1 MNYSDKPA
9 HPTALTQDI
18 IEFTPTQARA
28 FRTSKA
34 LEPQKTADKDEDKD
48 LQKLFTNASNKPIGL
63 SAIGVAVLSFAAMV
77 GVRMWRRMQP
87 AIALGSSGGHGID
100 LSIPMAPVSVDNTLD
115 LESRGSCLRIIVQ
128 VLQGSEIALVNE
140 MQADIKNPF
149 AVWDTFGLGE
159 AALEAHVENFRESE
173 LQHGQA
179 ATAAIFLVS
188 PQWPRPM
195 HTLMLAHERQERFK
209 NARDASEIHDII
221 ADEKLDNFDSVEA
234 VVQLSKMGR
243 GSVGGGKKWVRL
255 HDLVKSRTATYGTR
269 QAVAVMHSYAK
280 LKRRRLSISL
290 VPLAELEEVVERV
303 APDMNSRKVAMT
315 IWAYGALGMPGQNLV
330 CEMAFRD
337 PAQNFV
343 SKKILGKKTKM

>member
-1 MNYSDKPA
+1 MTYSDKPA

-179 ATAAIFLVS
+179 ATAAIFSYLHNGQD
-188 PQWPRPM
+188 PC
-195 HTLMLAHERQERFK
+195 TL
-209 NARDASEIHDII
+209 
-221 ADEKLDNFDSVEA
+221 
-234 VVQLSKMGR
+234 
-243 GSVGGGKKWVRL
+243 
-255 HDLVKSRTATYGTR
+255 
-269 QAVAVMHSYAK
+269 
-280 LKRRRLSISL
+280 
-290 VPLAELEEVVERV
+290 
-303 APDMNSRKVAMT
+303 
-315 IWAYGALGMPGQNLV
+315 
-330 CEMAFRD
+330 
-337 PAQNFV
+337 
-343 SKKILGKKTKM
+343 